1 MEKTC
6 AASHLRVSDATA
18 TSVSRETG
26 HHFHKSHCA
35 LGAFIAG
42 LIGSTVCLLAFS
54 NPDFR
59 EGSGVN

>member
-1 MEKTC
+1 MEKAC
-6 AASHLRVSDATA
+6 VACHLRVSEAIA
-18 TSVSRETG
+18 TSVSRETW
-26 HHFHKSHCA
+26 HHFHESHCA

-54 NPDFR
+54 NPDFW